1 MKVKKQETFFF
12 LLPHTFPKARH
23 AYQRADCLKEMVKQG
38 WGWGVEDGDATFLE
52 KQSVNIK
59 KM

>member
-12 LLPHTFPKARH
+12 LLLHTFPKARH
-23 AYQRADCLKEMVKQG
+23 AHQRADCLKEMVKQG

-52 KQSVNIK
+52 KQSVNI
-59 KM
+59 